1 MDIKNGKEKEIIE
14 ASGKV
19 FSEYGFHGAK
29 MQKIADVANVGKGTI
44 YEYFSSKNQLFEE
57 MIKYFIISYIDSLED
72 VINESDNLEDT
83 LLEITKFHGLFIR
96 KHIDMWNNL
105 MGNQVDISDDMK
117 KEICAI
123 REKLLNTVSRLIRK
137 YKDKGDIRNIDE
149 KAFVISLF
157 GSLNLFYAEGI
168 GMEKKKIDDIDPKP
182 LIDIL
187 INGIK

>member
-1 MDIKNGKEKEIIE
+1 
-14 ASGKV
+14 
-19 FSEYGFHGAK
+19 
-29 MQKIADVANVGKGTI
+29 
-44 YEYFSSKNQLFEE
+44 
-57 MIKYFIISYIDSLED
+57 ED

>member
-1 MDIKNGKEKEIIE
+1 MDIKKVKEKEIIE
-14 ASGKV
+14 AAGKV
-19 FSEYGFHGAK
+19 FSEYGFHKAK
-29 MQKIADVANVGKGTI
+29 MQNIADVANVGKGTI

-57 MIKYFIISYIDSLED
+57 MIKYFIISYISSLED

-83 LLEITKFHGLFIR
+83 LIQIANFHGLFIR

-105 MGNQVDISDDMK
+105 MGNQVDVSDDMK